1 MPQIMEPDLPEP
13 GLGENWLKVAVVEVV
28 RIQNRPVRRWE
39 HELVGD
45 VVLTL
50 QESFQKA
57 PVPEFDQY
65 PPQLSRQINSPA
77 LLALRG
83 RVLAAHVIVLHNDE
97 AIRILLV
104 LPKLE
109 VSPLRCDELATAKA
123 RAQCHQEQR
132 VIPRTNL
139 FCSLEELPGLRLR

>member
-1 MPQIMEPDLPEP
+1 M
-13 GLGENWLKVAVVEVV
+13 GTRA
-28 RIQNRPVRRWE
+28 RRRCRSY
-39 HELVGD
+39 
-45 VVLTL
+45 L
-50 QESFQKA
+50 QESSQKA

-65 PPQLSRQINSPA
+65 PPPLLRQINAPA

-83 RVLAAHVIVLHNDE
+83 PVLTAHVIALHIDE

-109 VSPLRCDELATAKA
+109 VSPLHCDELAAAQA

-132 VIPRTNL
+132 VILRTVL
-139 FCSLEELPGLRLR
+139 VIVI